1 MDRDCKY
8 GGVML
13 SCFRRRRLLVGFAPQ
28 IFILKIS
35 HLPFCHR
42 KIQKKL
48 PLCHWRYKRTC
59 NFAWGY
65 KTIAILPLK
74 DTKKN
79 CHFSWES
86 RVLSLWIG
94 GCIGNPIQYYISI
107 WGAQSFALDFVPFK
121 NSYSVHFLWLGE
133 ILNVEC
139 ISQTNLNSED
149 LKIWRPQLQSFAL
162 WPLSTIWLGRVVDTN
177 TTKRW
182 DPQYNV
188 ALLLLALL

>member
-28 IFILKIS
+28 IFILKIP

-42 KIQKKL
+42 KIQKNL
-48 PLCHWRYKRTC
+48 PFCHWRYKRTC

-65 KTIAILPLK
+65 KTIAILILK
-74 DTKKN
+74 DTKKIAIFLEKAE
-79 CHFSWES
+79 CFHC
-86 RVLSLWIG
+86 

-121 NSYSVHFLWLGE
+121 NSYSVNFLWLGE

-149 LKIWRPQLQSFAL
+149 LKIWRFEGLNYKAL
-162 WPLSTIWLGRVVDTN
+162 PFGPSAQYGLGVWIPTQPKGGTHN
-177 TTKRW
+177 TM
-182 DPQYNV
+182 
-188 ALLLLALL
+188 